1 MSGVVW
7 WTFIITLGHLGFEPL
22 STFEKISIL
31 QVPMEDTL
39 YYPPTAAT
47 EEAALRSPLKS
58 GPTAGRSV
66 AKRQLLQPRESHG
79 ADTQATLSRGCS
91 HLRPDHQ
98 PKRNAIACF
107 FLPIGGC
114 FRGGPCAPKL
124 SISLAGTDSEPRCG
138 RGPPHAALLLQLF
151 FPLAGVWMPSLLTP
165 AFSRLYSS
173 QTSSSINLLS
183 MEVHSAICFLEDP
196 DWENASPPACA
207 TYIGFFSLR
216 EGPCISSAWPS
227 PRRLQTEVGLASR
240 TSHDKI
246 LWRATI
252 NTSVSNANSW
262 L

>member
-151 FPLAGVWMPSLLTP
+151 FPLCRCLNALPAHSCLLPPLFFTDIFLNQSFVHGSP
-165 AFSRLYSS
+165 FCHLFPGRPRLREC
-173 QTSSSINLLS
+173 QSSSLCYIHRIFLPQRRP
-183 MEVHSAICFLEDP
+183 VHFISVALPKTSTDR
-196 DWENASPPACA
+196 SRSSL
-207 TYIGFFSLR
+207 TYF
-216 EGPCISSAWPS
+216 PW
-227 PRRLQTEVGLASR
+227 
-240 TSHDKI
+240 
-246 LWRATI
+246 
-252 NTSVSNANSW
+252 
-262 L
+262 